1 MDMKSAAIV
10 LFSVATVI
18 TLPGCTAISPTSPAG
33 RAAPTQSERTELQAG
48 YAALRA
54 AGGKV
59 FTLDPRKSVIRIY
72 VFRGGR
78 AARLGHNHVLSAPRF
93 AGFLYLPAAGTAN
106 ARFDLEFRLDQLEI
120 DNPAY
125 RSVLGNAFASALT
138 AEDID
143 GVRKHM
149 LGNDNLQADRFP
161 FVRIHSMQIVGES
174 PKFAVKVQIEMHG
187 QKREMWIPLSVE
199 GLPDSVA
206 VTGALVL
213 RQTDFGVQP
222 YSALGGFLAVQDEVV
237 IEFKLLGVPG

>member
-78 AARLGHNHVLSAPRF
+78 AARLGHNHVLSAPQF
-93 AGFLYLPAAGTAN
+93 TGFFYLPAAGTAN

>member
-1 MDMKSAAIV
+1 MKKAAVV
-10 LFSVATVI
+10 LFGIAMAIILQSCTVV
-18 TLPGCTAISPTSPAG
+18 PPASTADEVPLTRSDH
-33 RAAPTQSERTELQAG
+33 RTELKAA
-48 YAALRA
+48 YAALGE
-54 AGGKV
+54 AGGRV
-59 FTLDPRKSVIRIY
+59 FILDPGKSAIRIY

-93 AGFLYLPAAGTAN
+93 AGFFYLPTAGVSN

-125 RSVLGNAFASALT
+125 RSALGSAYASSLT
-138 AEDID
+138 PEDID

-149 LGNDNLQADRFP
+149 LGNDNLQADKFP
-161 FVRIHSMQIVGES
+161 FVRAHSLQIVGES
-174 PKFAVKVQIEMHG
+174 PKFAAKVQIEMHG

-199 GLPDSVA
+199 GLPNTLA

-222 YSALGGFLAVQDEVV
+222 YSALGGFLAVQNEVV